1 MTDFTLHLS
10 TELPIAFMGTSAF
23 ACPSLSA
30 LVEKGH
36 QVVGV
41 FTQPDRAKGR
51 GQQVSTTAV
60 KDCALGHGL
69 AVYQPERINKDEGI
83 GALEALAPAVIV
95 VAAYGQIL
103 SPRVLAIPGRGC
115 INVHAS
121 LLPKYRGAAP
131 INWAII
137 RGEQVTGV
145 TTMLMDKGL
154 DTGDILL
161 QHALEILP
169 EEDAGRLHDRL
180 AAAGAALL
188 LETLEKLRQ
197 GELAPQPQD
206 RAQATYA
213 PLLRK
218 EDGLIAWEK
227 SALEIHNQVRGLY
240 PWPGAYTFWED
251 RMLKV
256 FHTRVMAQE
265 SGQEAGTVLEVSD
278 AGLLVSTGRDSLL
291 VREVQQQDR
300 KRMPAAQFVR
310 GCKVGKGTKFGGR
323 EK

>member
-1 MTDFTLHLS
+1 M
-10 TELPIAFMGTSAF
+10 
-23 ACPSLSA
+23 
-30 LVEKGH
+30 
-36 QVVGV
+36 GV

-51 GQQVSTTAV
+51 GQHMSTTPV
-60 KDCALGHGL
+60 KNCALGHGL
-69 AVYQPERINKDEGI
+69 AVYQPERVNNGEAIAILK
-83 GALEALAPAVIV
+83 ALAPAVIV

-103 SPRVLAIPGRGC
+103 SPQVLEIPGWGC

-137 RGEQVTGV
+137 RGERFTGV

-161 QHALEILP
+161 QQTLEILP
-169 EEDAGRLHDRL
+169 EEDAGHLHDRL

-188 LETLEKLRQ
+188 LETLEKLLQ
-197 GELAPQPQD
+197 GVLAPFPQD
-206 RAQATYA
+206 QAQATYA
-213 PLLRK
+213 PLLKK
-218 EDGLIAWEK
+218 EDGLIDWKK

-240 PWPGAYTFWED
+240 PWPGAYTFWET

-256 FHTRVMAQE
+256 FRTQVQALE
-265 SGQEAGTVLEVSD
+265 SGREPGTVLEVSD
-278 AGLLVSTGRDSLL
+278 AGLLVSTGRESLL

-300 KRMPAAQFVR
+300 TRMPAAQFVR
-310 GCKVGKGTKFGGR
+310 GCRMAVGMKLGDVHSAS
-323 EK
+323 